1 LNEKISFL
9 NQIKENNKNKILEL
23 EDLNK
28 KQINL
33 SNNYKSEINN
43 TKKILEEYKIGI
55 CKYESEIELKNKIIL
70 ELQCEKNNLNLIFN
84 RENESNNLKLSKIL
98 EENNNLKKSM
108 ILITSENQK
117 YKIENSRLIE
127 LNNSLNFKIQIM
139 LNSNKSLSHNKS
151 FKSLKKE
158 EQKNNSNENFFN
170 IKSKT
175 NWMKTFNNFNIE
187 KTIKNNENYFN
198 SSNSFD
204 NLSLMNKKIDN
215 LNKKNK
221 EIFNIIY
228 KCSEYNKNNEEKQ

>member
-1 LNEKISFL
+1 MI
-9 NQIKENNKNKILEL
+9 
-23 EDLNK
+23 
-28 KQINL
+28 

-175 NWMKTFNNFNIE
+175 NWMKTFNNFNINR
-187 KTIKNNENYFN
+187 IN
-198 SSNSFD
+198 
-204 NLSLMNKKIDN
+204 
-215 LNKKNK
+215 
-221 EIFNIIY
+221 
-228 KCSEYNKNNEEKQ
+228 

>member
-1 LNEKISFL
+1 MI
-9 NQIKENNKNKILEL
+9 
-23 EDLNK
+23 
-28 KQINL
+28 

-228 KCSEYNKNNEEKQ
+228 KNSESCKNNE

>member
-1 LNEKISFL
+1 MNEKISIL
-9 NQIKENNKNKILEL
+9 NQVKENNKNKILEL

>member
-1 LNEKISFL
+1 
-9 NQIKENNKNKILEL
+9 
-23 EDLNK
+23 
-28 KQINL
+28 
-33 SNNYKSEINN
+33 
-43 TKKILEEYKIGI
+43 
-55 CKYESEIELKNKIIL
+55 
-70 ELQCEKNNLNLIFN
+70 
-84 RENESNNLKLSKIL
+84 
-98 EENNNLKKSM
+98 M

-158 EQKNNSNENFFN
+158 DQKNNSNENFFN